1 MANNDSGL
9 NEKAATAAIN
19 NIISGGADIHLLTQ
33 QGSYTDTSTEI
44 NNKSAVS
51 VSVAEADF
59 SVVSATDF
67 TGTTKL
73 ELSSDVEFGSQ
84 NIGEVLDIAIVS
96 GDNIIIG
103 NEINTPDLSGEEYII
118 RSGEV
123 LYELG
128 NV

>member
-9 NEKAATAAIN
+9 NETAATAAIN

-44 NNKSAVS
+44 NNKSAAS

-84 NIGEVLDIAIVS
+84 NIGEVLDVAIVS

>member
-9 NEKAATAAIN
+9 NETAATAAIN

-44 NNKSAVS
+44 NNKSAAS

-84 NIGEVLDIAIVS
+84 NIGEVLDVAIVS

-128 NV
+128 NA